1 MVIILDNHQLQLP
14 TMEVQLCHLRP
25 VKYKEYNASTC
36 FFTLANCVFIYTLNG
51 YRSSGTSLLK
61 KKFIWEEIFVILGLA
76 NTSNCLMWLIKYM
89 LKISSNQS
97 PSTNLLIPNHSILGY
112 FWNYRVFVLMKKKI
126 FFPYQ
131 KNKPIFCSP
140 SNTRIPVGV
149 NPSLYSCWSRPY
161 NTERHWF
168 INKLMIQSIQY
179 VKRHNG

>member
-1 MVIILDNHQLQLP
+1 MCLHISKLCFYLP
-14 TMEVQLCHLRP
+14 NSMGTDHL
-25 VKYKEYNASTC
+25 
-36 FFTLANCVFIYTLNG
+36 
-51 YRSSGTSLLK
+51 LLSYFK
-61 KKFIWEEIFVILGLA
+61 KNYIWGEIFVILGLA
-76 NTSNCLMWLIKYM
+76 NTSNCLMWMIKYM

-112 FWNYRVFVLMKKKI
+112 FWNYSSFCSHEKNTRY

-149 NPSLYSCWSRPY
+149 NPSLYSCWSRPCHA
-161 NTERHWF
+161 ERHWF
-168 INKLMIQSIQY
+168 IDKLMIQSIQY